1 MISPTRMNLIMT
13 RKKAKLALNGHSL
26 LKRKQEV
33 LVVEFL
39 KLLKESTKDRGYMQE
54 VLQRSYKMLAMA
66 SSYVGDF
73 ELDEAANYIKEPQ
86 PIKLQ
91 AKNIMGVRIP
101 QIEHSTETPALLDRG
116 YSLLSTSV
124 AVDDVNES
132 FNEVLNTIVDVAK
145 REQGLK
151 RLVLEVEKVKR
162 RVNALEYVMLPNLK
176 KQGKYI
182 TMRLEEMERD
192 TFSALKH
199 VKKKL
204 QANEEAA
211 SRARSA

>member
-1 MISPTRMNLIMT
+1 MNLINAK
-13 RKKAKLALNGHSL
+13 RKISLAKRGHSL
-26 LKRKQEV
+26 LKRKRER
-33 LVVEFL
+33 LVIEFL
-39 KLLKESTKDRGYMQE
+39 RLLNESTKDRGYMQE
-54 VLQRSYKMLAMA
+54 VLQNAYKTLAI
-66 SSYVGDF
+66 SSTYVGDVP
-73 ELDEAANYIKEPQ
+73 LDEAANYMKEPQ
-86 PIKLQ
+86 PIKIQ
-91 AKNIMGVRIP
+91 SKNIMGVRIP
-101 QIEHSTETPALLDRG
+101 EIEHSNESPNILDRG

-162 RVNALEYVMLPNLK
+162 RVNALEYVLLPNLSG
-176 KQGKYI
+176 QTKYI
-182 TMRLEEMERD
+182 SMRLEEIDRD

-204 QANEEAA
+204 EKKEQA
-211 SRARSA
+211 